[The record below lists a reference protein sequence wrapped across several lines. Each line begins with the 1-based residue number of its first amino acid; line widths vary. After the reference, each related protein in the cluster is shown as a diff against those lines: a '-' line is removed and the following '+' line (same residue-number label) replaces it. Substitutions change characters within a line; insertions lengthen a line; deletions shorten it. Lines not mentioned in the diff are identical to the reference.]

1 MRGDNLEAVE
11 VGESMTVT
19 YIKQFRDDDSGEI
32 IDEQNADGEIR
43 WMHREIELLNTALG
57 VEVQKVAD
65 LRELLDAVR
74 KIAYDINEKMLKGRG

>member
-1 MRGDNLEAVE
+1 
-11 VGESMTVT
+11 MTIN
-19 YIKQFRDDDSGEI
+19 YIKVYRDDDGEVTH
-32 IDEQNADGEIR
+32 EQDADGEIR

-74 KIAYDINEKMLKGRG
+74 KIAFDINEQLLKAKL

>member
-1 MRGDNLEAVE
+1 M
-11 VGESMTVT
+11 GESMTVT
-19 YIKQFRDDDSGEI
+19 YIKQFRDDLGEI

-43 WMHREIELLNTALG
+43 WMNREIELLNTALG

-74 KIAYDINEKMLKGRG
+74 KIAFDINEQLLKGGH

>member
-1 MRGDNLEAVE
+1 
-11 VGESMTVT
+11 MTVT
-19 YIKQFRDDDSGEI
+19 YIKQFRDDLGEI

-43 WMHREIELLNTALG
+43 WMNREIELLNTALG

-74 KIAYDINEKMLKGRG
+74 KIAFDINEQLLKGQS

>member
-1 MRGDNLEAVE
+1 

-19 YIKQFRDDDSGEI
+19 YIKQFRDDLGEI
-32 IDEQNADGEIR
+32 IDEQNADNEIR
-43 WMHREIELLNTALG
+43 WMNREIELLNTALG

-74 KIAYDINEKMLKGRG
+74 KIAFDINEKMLKGQS

>member
-1 MRGDNLEAVE
+1 
-11 VGESMTVT
+11 MTVT
-19 YIKQFRDDDSGEI
+19 YIKQFRDDLGEI

-43 WMHREIELLNTALG
+43 WMNREIELLNTALG

-74 KIAYDINEKMLKGRG
+74 KIAFDINEQLLRGGN

>member
-1 MRGDNLEAVE
+1 MPGKGQA
-11 VGESMTVT
+11 MTVT
-19 YIKQFRDDDSGEI
+19 YIKQFRDDLGEI

-43 WMHREIELLNTALG
+43 WMNREIELLNTALG

-74 KIAYDINEKMLKGRG
+74 KIAFDINEQLLRGGH